1 MTIDLEHPA
10 FFNDGAIMKLNE
22 DFSTT
27 EIKTTDKSVDYIRMV
42 DEPLDLIPGGR
53 DNSTEILHL
62 KPGDILLT
70 FRDWNIDSNNR
81 FYRFVIK
88 SEQLSEYFAK
98 LKEYENQQNNQN
110 SQKASITE
118 CCDAAC
124 PSF

>member
-10 FFNDGAIMKLNE
+10 FFNDGAIIKLNE

-27 EIKTTDKSVDYIRMV
+27 EIKTTDKSVDYIRMI
-42 DEPLDLIPGGR
+42 DEPIDLIPGGR
-53 DNSTEILHL
+53 DNSKEVLHL

-70 FRDWNIDSNNR
+70 FRDWNIDPKNR

-98 LKEYENQQNNQN
+98 LKEYENERNNE
-110 SQKASITE
+110 KASITE

>member
-1 MTIDLEHPA
+1 MTINLEHPA
-10 FFNDGAIMKLNE
+10 FFTDGAIVKLNE

-42 DEPLDLIPGGR
+42 DEPIDLIPGGR
-53 DNSTEILHL
+53 DNTKEILHL

-70 FRDWNIDSNNR
+70 FRDWNIDSKNR

-98 LKEYENQQNNQN
+98 LKEYENQQNNQ
-110 SQKASITE
+110 KASITE

>member
-1 MTIDLEHPA
+1 MTIDLENPA

-27 EIKTTDKSVDYIRMV
+27 EVKTTDKSVDYIRMV

-53 DNSTEILHL
+53 DNTKEILHL

-70 FRDWNIDSNNR
+70 FRDWNIDPKNR

-98 LKEYENQQNNQN
+98 LKEYENQQNNQ
-110 SQKASITE
+110 KASVTE
-118 CCDAAC
+118 CCDAEC

>member
-27 EIKTTDKSVDYIRMV
+27 EIKTTDKS
-42 DEPLDLIPGGR
+42 
-53 DNSTEILHL
+53 
-62 KPGDILLT
+62 
-70 FRDWNIDSNNR
+70 
-81 FYRFVIK
+81 

-98 LKEYENQQNNQN
+98 LKEYENQQNNQ
-110 SQKASITE
+110 KASITE

>member
-1 MTIDLEHPA
+1 MTINLEHPA
-10 FFNDGAIMKLNE
+10 FFTDGAIVKLNE

-27 EIKTTDKSVDYIRMV
+27 EVKTTDKSVDYIRMV
-42 DEPLDLIPGGR
+42 DEPIDLIPGGR
-53 DNSTEILHL
+53 DNSKEILHL

-70 FRDWNIDSNNR
+70 FRDWNIDSKNR

-98 LKEYENQQNNQN
+98 LKEYENERNNE
-110 SQKASITE
+110 KASITE

>member
-1 MTIDLEHPA
+1 MTINLEHPA
-10 FFNDGAIMKLNE
+10 FFADGAIVKLNE

-27 EIKTTDKSVDYIRMV
+27 EVKTTDKSVDYIRMV
-42 DEPLDLIPGGR
+42 DEPIDLIPGGR
-53 DNSTEILHL
+53 DNTKEILHL

-70 FRDWNIDSNNR
+70 FRDWNIDSKNR

-98 LKEYENQQNNQN
+98 LKEYENERDN
-110 SQKASITE
+110 QKASITE

>member
-1 MTIDLEHPA
+1 MTVNLEHPA
-10 FFNDGAIMKLNE
+10 FFTDGAIVKLNE

-27 EIKTTDKSVDYIRMV
+27 EVKTTDKPVDYIRMV
-42 DEPLDLIPGGR
+42 DEPIDLIPGGR
-53 DNSTEILHL
+53 DNNTEVLHL
-62 KPGDILLT
+62 EPGDILLT
-70 FRDWNIDSNNR
+70 FRDWSIDSKNI

-98 LKEYENQQNNQN
+98 LKEYNNNKQNNE
-110 SQKASITE
+110 KASITE

>member
-10 FFNDGAIMKLNE
+10 FFNDRAIMKLNE

-42 DEPLDLIPGGR
+42 DEPIDLIPGGR
-53 DNSTEILHL
+53 DNTKEILHL
-62 KPGDILLT
+62 EPGDILLT
-70 FRDWNIDSNNR
+70 FRDWNIDAKNR

-98 LKEYENQQNNQN
+98 LKEYENQQNNQ
-110 SQKASITE
+110 KASITE

>member
-1 MTIDLEHPA
+1 MTINLEHPA
-10 FFNDGAIMKLNE
+10 FFTDGAIVKLNE

-27 EIKTTDKSVDYIRMV
+27 EVKTTDKSVDYIRMV
-42 DEPLDLIPGGR
+42 DEPIDLIPGGR
-53 DNSTEILHL
+53 DNTKEILHL

-70 FRDWNIDSNNR
+70 FRDWNIDSKNR

-98 LKEYENQQNNQN
+98 LKEYENERNKE
-110 SQKASITE
+110 KASITE

>member
-1 MTIDLEHPA
+1 MTIDLENPA

-27 EIKTTDKSVDYIRMV
+27 EVKTTDKSVDYIRMV

-53 DNSTEILHL
+53 DNTKEILHL

-70 FRDWNIDSNNR
+70 FRDWNIDPKNR

-98 LKEYENQQNNQN
+98 LKEYENQQNNQ
-110 SQKASITE
+110 KASITE

>member
-1 MTIDLEHPA
+1 MTINLEHPA
-10 FFNDGAIMKLNE
+10 FFTDGAIVKLNE

-42 DEPLDLIPGGR
+42 DEPIDLILGGR
-53 DNSTEILHL
+53 DNTKEILHL

-70 FRDWNIDSNNR
+70 FRDWNIDSKNR

-98 LKEYENQQNNQN
+98 LKEYENQQDN
-110 SQKASITE
+110 QKASITE
-118 CCDAAC
+118 CCDAA
-124 PSF
+124 

>member
-1 MTIDLEHPA
+1 MTIDLENPA

-27 EIKTTDKSVDYIRMV
+27 EVKTTDKSVDYIRMV

-53 DNSTEILHL
+53 DNTKEILHL

-70 FRDWNIDSNNR
+70 FRDWNIDPKNR

-98 LKEYENQQNNQN
+98 LKEYENERDN
-110 SQKASITE
+110 QKASITE

>member
-42 DEPLDLIPGGR
+42 DEPIDLIPGGR
-53 DNSTEILHL
+53 DNTKEILHL

-70 FRDWNIDSNNR
+70 FRDWNIDPKNR

-98 LKEYENQQNNQN
+98 LKEYENQQNNQ
-110 SQKASITE
+110 KASITE

>member
-42 DEPLDLIPGGR
+42 DEPIDLIPGGR
-53 DNSTEILHL
+53 DNSTEVLHL

-70 FRDWNIDSNNR
+70 FRDWNIDSKNR

-98 LKEYENQQNNQN
+98 LKEYENQQNT
-110 SQKASITE
+110 QKASITE

>member
-42 DEPLDLIPGGR
+42 DEPIDLIPGGR
-53 DNSTEILHL
+53 DNTKEILHL
-62 KPGDILLT
+62 EPGDILLT
-70 FRDWNIDSNNR
+70 FRDWNIDAKNR

-98 LKEYENQQNNQN
+98 LKEYENQQNNQ
-110 SQKASITE
+110 KASITE

>member
-1 MTIDLEHPA
+1 MTVDLGHPA

-42 DEPLDLIPGGR
+42 DEPIDLIPGGR
-53 DNSTEILHL
+53 DNTKEILHL
-62 KPGDILLT
+62 EPGDILLT
-70 FRDWNIDSNNR
+70 FRDWNIDAKNR

-98 LKEYENQQNNQN
+98 LKEYENQQNNQ
-110 SQKASITE
+110 KASITE

>member
-10 FFNDGAIMKLNE
+10 FFTDGAIVKLNE

-42 DEPLDLIPGGR
+42 EEPIDLIPGGR
-53 DNSTEILHL
+53 DNTKEILHL

-70 FRDWNIDSNNR
+70 FRDWNIDSKNR

-98 LKEYENQQNNQN
+98 LKEYENEQNNQT
-110 SQKASITE
+110 ASITK

>member
-10 FFNDGAIMKLNE
+10 FFTDGAIVKLNE

-42 DEPLDLIPGGR
+42 EEPIDLIPGGR
-53 DNSTEILHL
+53 DNTKEILHL

-70 FRDWNIDSNNR
+70 FRDWNIDSKNR

-98 LKEYENQQNNQN
+98 LKEYENERNNQT
-110 SQKASITE
+110 ASITE

>member
-1 MTIDLEHPA
+1 MTIDLENPA

-27 EIKTTDKSVDYIRMV
+27 EVKTTDKSVDYIRMV

-53 DNSTEILHL
+53 DNTKEILHL

-70 FRDWNIDSNNR
+70 FRDWNIDPKNR

-88 SEQLSEYFAK
+88 SEQLSKYFAK
-98 LKEYENQQNNQN
+98 LKEYENQQNNQ
-110 SQKASITE
+110 KASITE
-118 CCDAAC
+118 CCDDAC

>member
-42 DEPLDLIPGGR
+42 DEPIDLIPGGR
-53 DNSTEILHL
+53 DNTKEVLHL

-70 FRDWNIDSNNR
+70 FRDWNIDPKNR

-98 LKEYENQQNNQN
+98 LKEYENQQNNQ
-110 SQKASITE
+110 KASITE

>member
-10 FFNDGAIMKLNE
+10 FFTDGAIMKLNE
-22 DFSTT
+22 DFTTT

-42 DEPLDLIPGGR
+42 DEPIDLIPGGR
-53 DNSTEILHL
+53 DNTKEILHL

-70 FRDWNIDSNNR
+70 FRDWNIDPKNR

-98 LKEYENQQNNQN
+98 LKEYENERDN
-110 SQKASITE
+110 QKASITE
-118 CCDAAC
+118 CCDTAC

>member
-42 DEPLDLIPGGR
+42 DEPIDLIPGGR
-53 DNSTEILHL
+53 DNTKEILHL

-70 FRDWNIDSNNR
+70 FRDWNIDPKNR

-98 LKEYENQQNNQN
+98 LKEYENERNNN
-110 SQKASITE
+110 EKASITE

>member
-27 EIKTTDKSVDYIRMV
+27 EIKTTDKSVDCIRMV
-42 DEPLDLIPGGR
+42 DEPIDLIPGGR
-53 DNSTEILHL
+53 DNTKEILHL

-70 FRDWNIDSNNR
+70 FRDWNIDPKNR

-98 LKEYENQQNNQN
+98 LKEYENQQNNQ
-110 SQKASITE
+110 KASITE

>member
-1 MTIDLEHPA
+1 MTINLEHPA

-27 EIKTTDKSVDYIRMV
+27 EVKTTDKSVDYIRMV

-53 DNSTEILHL
+53 DNTKEILHL

-70 FRDWNIDSNNR
+70 FRDWNIDPKNR

-110 SQKASITE
+110 ANITE
-118 CCDAAC
+118 CCDCDTAC

>member
-1 MTIDLEHPA
+1 MTIDLEHPT

-27 EIKTTDKSVDYIRMV
+27 EVKTTDKSVDYIRMV

-53 DNSTEILHL
+53 DNTKEILHL
-62 KPGDILLT
+62 EPGDILLT
-70 FRDWNIDSNNR
+70 FRDWNIDPKNR

-110 SQKASITE
+110 ASITK

>member
-22 DFSTT
+22 NFSTT
-27 EIKTTDKSVDYIRMV
+27 EVKTTDKSVDYIRMV
-42 DEPLDLIPGGR
+42 DEPIDLIPGGR
-53 DNSTEILHL
+53 DNTKEILHL

-70 FRDWNIDSNNR
+70 FRDWNIDPKNR

-98 LKEYENQQNNQN
+98 LKEYNENQENKE
-110 SQKASITE
+110 KASITE

>member
-1 MTIDLEHPA
+1 MAINLEHPA

-27 EIKTTDKSVDYIRMV
+27 EVKTTDKSVDYIRMV

-53 DNSTEILHL
+53 DNTKEILHL

-70 FRDWNIDSNNR
+70 FRDWNIDPKNR

-110 SQKASITE
+110 ASITE

>member
-42 DEPLDLIPGGR
+42 DEPIDLIPGGR
-53 DNSTEILHL
+53 DNTKEILHL
-62 KPGDILLT
+62 EPGDILLT
-70 FRDWNIDSNNR
+70 FRDWNIDPKNR

-98 LKEYENQQNNQN
+98 LKEYENQQNNQ
-110 SQKASITE
+110 KASITE

>member
-1 MTIDLEHPA
+1 MTINLEHPA

-27 EIKTTDKSVDYIRMV
+27 EVKTTDKSVDYIRMV
-42 DEPLDLIPGGR
+42 DEPVDLIPGGR
-53 DNSTEILHL
+53 DNTKETLHL

-70 FRDWNIDSNNR
+70 FRDWNIDPKNR

-98 LKEYENQQNNQN
+98 LKEYENEQNNQN
-110 SQKASITE
+110 ANITE
-118 CCDAAC
+118 CCVCDAAC
-124 PSF
+124 PSL

>member
-1 MTIDLEHPA
+1 MTINLEHPA

-27 EIKTTDKSVDYIRMV
+27 EVKTTDKSVDYIRMV
-42 DEPLDLIPGGR
+42 DEPVDLIPGGR
-53 DNSTEILHL
+53 DNTKEILHL

-70 FRDWNIDSNNR
+70 FRDWNIDPKNR

-98 LKEYENQQNNQN
+98 LKEYENERNNN
-110 SQKASITE
+110 EKASITE

>member
-42 DEPLDLIPGGR
+42 DEPIDLIPGGR
-53 DNSTEILHL
+53 DNTKEILHL

-70 FRDWNIDSNNR
+70 FRDWNIDSKNR

-88 SEQLSEYFAK
+88 SEQLSEYFVK
-98 LKEYENQQNNQN
+98 LKEYENQQNNQ
-110 SQKASITE
+110 KASITE
-118 CCDAAC
+118 CCDPAC

>member
-27 EIKTTDKSVDYIRMV
+27 EVKTTDKSVDYIRMV

-53 DNSTEILHL
+53 DNTKEILHL

-70 FRDWNIDSNNR
+70 FRDWNIDPKNR

-88 SEQLSEYFAK
+88 SEQLSEYLAK
-98 LKEYENQQNNQN
+98 LKEYENQQNN
-110 SQKASITE
+110 QKASITE

>member
-1 MTIDLEHPA
+1 MTINLEYPA
-10 FFNDGAIMKLNE
+10 FFTDGTIVKLNE

-27 EIKTTDKSVDYIRMV
+27 EVKTTDKSVDYIRMV
-42 DEPLDLIPGGR
+42 DEPIDLIPGGC
-53 DNSTEILHL
+53 DNSKEILHL
-62 KPGDILLT
+62 EPGDILLT
-70 FRDWNIDSNNR
+70 FRDWNIDSKNR

-98 LKEYENQQNNQN
+98 LKEYENERNNK
-110 SQKASITE
+110 KASITE

>member
-1 MTIDLEHPA
+1 MTINLEHPA
-10 FFNDGAIMKLNE
+10 FFTDGAIVKLNE

-27 EIKTTDKSVDYIRMV
+27 EVKTTDKSVDYIRMV
-42 DEPLDLIPGGR
+42 DEPIDLIPGGR
-53 DNSTEILHL
+53 DNSTEVLHL
-62 KPGDILLT
+62 EPGDILLT
-70 FRDWNIDSNNR
+70 FRDWNIDPKNR

-98 LKEYENQQNNQN
+98 LKEYENQQNNQ
-110 SQKASITE
+110 KASITE

>member
-1 MTIDLEHPA
+1 MTIDLENPA

-22 DFSTT
+22 NFSTT
-27 EIKTTDKSVDYIRMV
+27 EAKTTDKSVDYIRMV

-53 DNSTEILHL
+53 DNTEETLHL

-70 FRDWNIDSNNR
+70 FRDWNVDPKNR

-110 SQKASITE
+110 ASITK

>member
-42 DEPLDLIPGGR
+42 DEPIDLIPGGR
-53 DNSTEILHL
+53 DNTKEILHL

-70 FRDWNIDSNNR
+70 FRDWNIDPKNR

-98 LKEYENQQNNQN
+98 LKEYENERDN
-110 SQKASITE
+110 QKASITE